1 MDTSLKARMAPHLGL
16 LTIAGIVEDAG
27 HSAEVV
33 NENMSPHVPSSDTDL
48 VGISTTVDVLPRAE
62 EIAREYRKMGILVVG
77 GGIGVSTDPE
87 RARGVFDALCIGPAE
102 GHWPALLKDAESGH
116 LQPEYRTAPDF
127 PGERLRPPSFR
138 SVEVSSFLYSNVI
151 ASSRGCPFACDFCY
165 NSAVAG
171 IGRYRHR
178 TVESVIEEIR
188 SKRTR
193 HIMFIDDNFIGD
205 ISFARELLSAMRP
218 LRLKWSA
225 AVSANVL
232 DHPDLLDLMRDTGC
246 RSLFVGFESLN
257 ADSIAG
263 VHKGQNRVSRY
274 EALVEALHSRG
285 IMINASFVFGLDAD
299 DPSVFRTTADWIIK
313 NRIETVTAHILTPY
327 PGTAFHSRLAAEG
340 RITDEDLS
348 HYDTAHVV
356 FRPKHMTAK
365 ELYDGYLWIYR
376 EVYTLRNII
385 RRIPKCRA
393 QIMPYLLFNFL
404 YRKYGAFTER
414 IGNMVG
420 FSRVGTL
427 ARRLSYFI
435 G

>member
-16 LTIAGIVEDAG
+16 LTIAGVVEDAG
-27 HSAEVV
+27 HSVEVV
-33 NENMSPHVPSSDTDL
+33 NENVAVHVPEPDVDL

-62 EIAREYRKMGILVVG
+62 EIARGYRKMGILVVG

-87 RARGVFDALCIGPAE
+87 RARGAFDALCIGPAE
-102 GHWPALLKDAESGH
+102 GHWPELLKDAESGR
-116 LQPEYRTAPDF
+116 LRPEYRTAPDF
-127 PGERLRPPSFR
+127 PGEGLRPPSFR
-138 SVEVSSFLYSNVI
+138 SVDVSSFLYSNVI

-171 IGRYRHR
+171 VGRYRHR
-178 TVESVIEEIR
+178 TVDSVIEEIR

-263 VHKGQNRVSRY
+263 VHKGQNSVSRY
-274 EALVEALHSRG
+274 ETLVAALHSRG

-299 DPSVFRTTADWIIK
+299 DPSVFRATADWIIR

-340 RITDEDLS
+340 RITDEDFS

-356 FRPKHMTAK
+356 FRPKRMTAK

-393 QIMPYLLFNFL
+393 QTMPYLLFNFL
-404 YRKYGAFTER
+404 YRKYGGFTER
-414 IGNMVG
+414 VCNMVG
-420 FSRVGTL
+420 YSRIGAL
-427 ARRLSYFI
+427 ARRVSYLV